1 MSFQSP
7 ATYYIEQHLNLNSI
21 FMLNPVNMIH
31 LDTTEEFVL
40 VDPLLNKKP
49 GDIDASRLTIQRS
62 TLRMVRESTEKGWK
76 EL

>member
-1 MSFQSP
+1 
-7 ATYYIEQHLNLNSI
+7 
-21 FMLNPVNMIH
+21 MLNPVNMIH

-40 VDPLLNKKP
+40 VDPLLNKKL
-49 GDIDASRLTIQRS
+49 GDIDASRLTIQRL